1 MKGIK
6 HILNDFREYVNKT
19 GDQCVSEP
27 HGQRRPGD
35 GLRTP
40 RRDSPS
46 TAAVKD
52 QMKPLSSSLA

>member
-27 HGQRRPGD
+27 HGQEETRRRATD
-35 GLRTP
+35 
-40 RRDSPS
+40 PS
-46 TAAVKD
+46 AGQPLHGCCQGSDEAA
-52 QMKPLSSSLA
+52 